1 MLQRYFVTVDH
12 PDYKANVHTE
22 LQAYQG
28 SSTIPVRSVQCIDPC
43 NGSEYNGV
51 FMLSADE
58 AEQLVNDPRVR
69 AVEQPAADRGLYPSH
84 SGIRPGPYDR
94 SNSNITYGMKNWAL
108 SRCINTATNFA
119 SGTYVSTSTP
129 YTYNLDGTGVDIIIM
144 DTGVEAGHP
153 ELAVNADG
161 TGGSRVVDWDW
172 TQYGFISSTPTGGFL
187 GDWDG
192 HGSNVATIAA
202 GNTCGWASGAAV
214 YSLRVVGSESGSVL
228 DITTNATLG
237 YVDELSAWQS
247 IRAFHLAKTPTSTG
261 YIRPTIVSCSYAY
274 NYGFGTISSVTYRG
288 TTYTTSTFN
297 PSYGLIKSLTSTFGA
312 RISYIEAEIESC
324 IAAGVVVVGAA
335 GNNSMKVDVPNGD
348 DYNNYYTIGLHSYYY
363 HQGNTPSAT
372 PGCICVG
379 AADIYDPEH
388 KVYFSSTGPRVDIFC
403 PGVMIMGAYSSSTY
417 ILNSIH
423 DSRNPTYYLNKI
435 SGTSQATPNVTGL
448 STLLLGLR
456 PWYTATNVLNW
467 LNSVSTKG
475 LLSETYYAGYTLNG
489 VNIGT
494 GQYTNLASLQGATN
508 GYLYIPYNSDP
519 PANIS

>member
-12 PDYKANVHTE
+12 PDYKTDVHTE

-28 SSTIPVRSVQCIDPC
+28 SSTIPVRSVQCIDSC
-43 NGSEYNGV
+43 DGSEYNGI

-58 AEQLVNDPRVR
+58 AAQLVNDPRVR

-84 SGIRPGPYDR
+84 SGIRSGPFDR
-94 SNSNITYGMKNWAL
+94 SSTVTYGLKNWAL
-108 SRCINTATNFA
+108 SRCINNYDNF
-119 SGTYVSTSTP
+119 SSFSSTSTP

-161 TGGSRVVDWDW
+161 TGGSRVVSWDW
-172 TQYGFISSTPTGGFL
+172 TQYSFISPAPTGGFL

-202 GNTCGWASGAAV
+202 GNTCGWAPGAAV
-214 YSLRVVGSESGSVL
+214 YSLRVVGSDSGNVL
-228 DITTNATLG
+228 DITTKSTLG
-237 YVDELSAWQS
+237 LVDEFSAWES
-247 IRAFHLAKTPTSTG
+247 IRAFHLAKIPTSTG

-274 NYGFGTISSVTYRG
+274 NYSFSTIKSVNYRG

-297 PSYGLIKSLTSTFGA
+297 ANYGLIKSLTSTFGA

-324 IAAGVVVVGAA
+324 IAAGIVVVGAA
-335 GNNSMKVDVPNGD
+335 GNNSMKVDVPTGI
-348 DYNNYYTIGLHSYYY
+348 DYNNYYVDNSNTTYYY
-363 HQGNTPSAT
+363 HQGNTPGAT

-379 AADIYDPEH
+379 ATDIYAPDH
-388 KVYFSSTGPRVDIFC
+388 KVYFSATGPRVDIFA
-403 PGVMIMGAYSSSTY
+403 PGVEIMGAYSNTNY
-417 ILNSIH
+417 IVAAVQ
-423 DSRNPTYYLNKI
+423 DGRNTSYYLNKI

-448 STLLLGLR
+448 SALLLSLR

-467 LNSVSTKG
+467 INSVSSKG
-475 LLSETYYAGYTLNG
+475 QLSESYYTGYTLGG
-489 VNIGT
+489 VNIGVGT
-494 GQYTNLASLQGATN
+494 YTNLASLQGATN
-508 GYLYIPYNSDP
+508 GYLYMPFNSATP
-519 PANIS
+519 GNIS